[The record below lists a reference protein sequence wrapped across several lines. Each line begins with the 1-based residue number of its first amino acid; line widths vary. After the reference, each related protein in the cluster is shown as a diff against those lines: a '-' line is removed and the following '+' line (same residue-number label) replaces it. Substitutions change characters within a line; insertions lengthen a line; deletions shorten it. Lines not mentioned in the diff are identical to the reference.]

1 MSFLHSNKF
10 KYIKNLI
17 IGVGASVVM
26 IGALG
31 KIQSYDW
38 GGYMIVA
45 GLATEAVL
53 FFFLGVIP
61 PEKDYYWEK

>member
-10 KYIKNLI
+10 KYIKNHHWCW
-17 IGVGASVVM
+17 SVSSYDWSFR
-26 IGALG
+26 

-45 GLATEAVL
+45 GL
-53 FFFLGVIP
+53 
-61 PEKDYYWEK
+61 